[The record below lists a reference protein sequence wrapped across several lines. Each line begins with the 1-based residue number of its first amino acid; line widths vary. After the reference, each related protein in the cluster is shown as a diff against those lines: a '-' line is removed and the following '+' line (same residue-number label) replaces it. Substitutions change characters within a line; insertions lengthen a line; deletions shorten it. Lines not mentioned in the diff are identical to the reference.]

1 MEAEEEKEQE
11 QDKEGE
17 DEGRINKTRTEAR
30 VYMDEPRMRYSREKA
45 NSEAHTTV
53 ALQTS
58 P

>member
-1 MEAEEEKEQE
+1 
-11 QDKEGE
+11 
-17 DEGRINKTRTEAR
+17 